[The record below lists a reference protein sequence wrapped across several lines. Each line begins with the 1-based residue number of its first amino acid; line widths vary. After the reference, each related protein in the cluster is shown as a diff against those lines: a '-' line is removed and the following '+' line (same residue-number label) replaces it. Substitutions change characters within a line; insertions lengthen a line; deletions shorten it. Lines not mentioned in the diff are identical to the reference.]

1 MTAKKEERPDE
12 EIFTE
17 KKKPDPWAAKPL
29 TLEGTARLIHLLGGI
44 FGNAAQQAA
53 VQELL
58 DGKPNVRA
66 MWQLVISALGKDE
79 LGELLSIVTGK
90 SKAWVE
96 KNYSLL
102 KAFKALVDFAQSED
116 LVAVLKNLRATATE
130 MPNLVGAVEGG
141 SQKP

>member
-29 TLEGTARLIHLLGGI
+29 TLEGTARLIRLLGNI
-44 FGNAAQQAA
+44 AGNAVQQAT

-58 DGKPNVRA
+58 DGKPDVRS
-66 MWQLVISALGKDE
+66 MWQVIMSILGKDE

-90 SKAWVE
+90 SKTWVE

-102 KAFKALVDFAQSED
+102 KASKALVDFAQRED

-130 MPNLVGAVEGG
+130 MPNLAGAVEGG